1 MLGYAIRRI
10 LWIFPVLLMASIIT
24 FLMMHAAPG
33 SPWNREGRQLDPVA
47 IERLNEKFGLD
58 QPLPMQYLAWLSRI
72 VVGDFGLSVSEHDA
86 AAVRGMVA
94 NSAWPSV
101 QLGLMAFGLAL
112 IVGLPLGIVAA
123 LRHRTVVDYAATG
136 IAILGMAAPA
146 FALGALFQMVF
157 TAGDFDPPGLLPR
170 HGWDSPQHWILPT
183 VALAGLPMAQIA
195 RFTKASMLDV
205 LHAEYIRVAHSKGLE
220 ERWIVTHHMIRNALV
235 PLVTIAGPILAILVT
250 GSIAVELIFDIPG
263 LGQLYWG
270 SIRFRDYG
278 AVMGITVLYAGSIAI
293 LNAVVDIAYGY
304 IDPRIR
310 DGSRE
315 PA

>member
-1 MLGYAIRRI
+1 MLGYAVRRI
-10 LWIFPVLLMASIIT
+10 LWIFPVLLMASVIT

-33 SPWNREGRQLDPVA
+33 SPWSREGRQLDPVV
-47 IERLNEKFGLD
+47 IERLNEQLGLD
-58 QPLPMQYLAWLSRI
+58 QPLPMQYLAWLGRI
-72 VVGDFGLSVSEHDA
+72 AVGDFGLSVSEHPLQ
-86 AAVRGMVA
+86 VRGVIG
-94 NSAWPSV
+94 NSALPSL

-123 LRHRTVVDYAATG
+123 LRHRTVIDYAATG
-136 IAILGMAAPA
+136 VAILGMAAPA
-146 FALGALFQMVF
+146 FVLGALFQLVF
-157 TAGDFDPPGLLPR
+157 TARDFGPPGLLPR

-183 VALAGLPMAQIA
+183 IALAGLPMAQIA
-195 RFTKASMLDV
+195 RFTKASMLEV
-205 LHAEYIRVAHSKGLE
+205 IHADYIRVAHSKGLD
-220 ERWIVTHHMIRNALV
+220 ERWIVTRHMIRNALV

-270 SIRFRDYG
+270 SIRYRDYG
-278 AVMGITVLYAGSIAI
+278 AVMGITVLYAGSIAL